1 MSSSLTKGFR
11 RTQQLGAHLRGLH
24 VDPSPAMS
32 TTPDSSR
39 PLRILMIH
47 GFTQS
52 GHLFRA
58 KVRALEKHI
67 EKAFPSA
74 PKPGHLPQYPGG
86 VSFSYPTGPIQL
98 LPSQIPGFDVSAA
111 QGDDTDAW
119 AWWRITGDQEPYTY
133 VGMEK
138 GIARV
143 AEMLVAEGPFDGVMG
158 FSQGGAFAGLV
169 VSLLE
174 PGRLEAFQQAE
185 KKGGMPFPASLLKKG
200 PDGKEE
206 VIHPPMKF
214 AVSYSGFGISTQP
227 LYAAF
232 YEPKIQTP
240 LLHFLGSVDTV
251 VSEER
256 SMKLVHACASGS
268 GAESG
273 VAKVVTHP
281 GGHFVPAS
289 NKQYAGAL
297 IAFIR
302 EALNHGEAKVS
313 KEVSAEDMD
322 MPF

>member
-1 MSSSLTKGFR
+1 
-11 RTQQLGAHLRGLH
+11 
-24 VDPSPAMS
+24 
-32 TTPDSSR
+32 
-39 PLRILMIH
+39 
-47 GFTQS
+47 
-52 GHLFRA
+52 
-58 KVRALEKHI
+58 
-67 EKAFPSA
+67 
-74 PKPGHLPQYPGG
+74 
-86 VSFSYPTGPIQL
+86 
-98 LPSQIPGFDVSAA
+98 
-111 QGDDTDAW
+111 
-119 AWWRITGDQEPYTY
+119 
-133 VGMEK
+133 MEK
-138 GIARV
+138 GVARI

-169 VSLLE
+169 ASLLE
-174 PGRLEAFQQAE
+174 PGRLEAFQKAE
-185 KKGGMPFPASLLKKG
+185 KNGGMPFPASLLKKG
-200 PDGKEE
+200 SDGKEE

-256 SMKLVHACASGS
+256 SMKLVHACASGQ
-268 GAESG
+268 GVQGG
-273 VAKVVTHP
+273 VARVVTHP

-302 EALNHGEAKVS
+302 EAVNGSAPDGTKGS
-313 KEVSAEDMD
+313 KEESAEDMD

>member
-1 MSSSLTKGFR
+1 M
-11 RTQQLGAHLRGLH
+11 
-24 VDPSPAMS
+24 V
-32 TTPDSSR
+32 
-39 PLRILMIH
+39 H
-47 GFTQS
+47 GYTQS

-67 EKAFPSA
+67 EKAFPAA
-74 PKPGHLPQYPGG
+74 PKPGHLTSYPGG

-111 QGDDTDAW
+111 QGDETDAW
-119 AWWRITGDQEPYTY
+119 AWWRIQGDKEPYVY
-133 VGMEK
+133 AGMEK

-158 FSQGGAFAGLV
+158 FSQGGAFAGLLA
-169 VSLLE
+169 SLLE
-174 PGRLEAFQQAE
+174 SGRLAAFKQAE
-185 KKGGMPFPASLLKKG
+185 KEGGMPYPESLLKKDANG
-200 PDGKEE
+200 NEE
-206 VIHPPMKF
+206 PIHPPLKF

-227 LYAAF
+227 LYRAF
-232 YEPKIQTP
+232 YVPKIETP

-256 SMKLVHACASGS
+256 SMRLVDACAAGR
-268 GAESG
+268 GPEGG
-273 VAKVVTHP
+273 VARIVTHP

-302 EALNHGEAKVS
+302 ESVDQGDSGKAKVS
-313 KEVSAEDMD
+313 KEENVEDMD